1 MKKLIFYLVI
11 TSISLHAQSTI
22 SGTVTDRSGN
32 PLIGANVL
40 VEGTAIGAATDIDG
54 LFSINYN
61 PGGEYTLVVSYIGYK
76 KQSLTTSD
84 AQDLNFILQ
93 QDVFARDEIVVTGIA
108 SERSLGNTEVS
119 VSRLDAS
126 ELSETN
132 SFSDMSQ
139 LLYGKV
145 AGVDIRKAS
154 GNVGGGW
161 RFDVRAGGGL
171 NGSEQPVIYLDGIR
185 IDNAEYN
192 TSFTGGQGFS
202 TLADLNPEDIES
214 IEVLKG
220 PAGATSYGTNGSNGV
235 VIITTKKGRGLD
247 RKDGRSFSMKY
258 KQIQGTNEPSYKF
271 STEKDG
277 YYTAEDINAVLTPGD
292 ISQQY
297 FSILGGSPSLNYY
310 ISFDDRYEEGIIVEK
325 DNNYMDRKTARLNL
339 DIVAAK
345 DLTISVSSNYSH
357 NTLTAPMNDN
367 NIFGWMA
374 NTIYSPKR
382 PVLDADGNNI
392 YDVDSNM
399 VLDHQPYYFTDS
411 ASIAGVKYYALSKRF
426 LGSIGLNYRPFTES
440 KLLSGL
446 KITGRIGIDDSHIR
460 EDNTYRPDLFY
471 SVIPAGSR
479 YSSVRQNQELSYE
492 MGMSFGYK
500 TGLLNTN
507 TSLTTQAFDRRFS
520 ILGLEKQ
527 NFITPAISNIG
538 AGEELTYGDEDFFH
552 ARDGGTVI
560 TEEVSFM
567 DQYFLTLSNRSDFGS
582 MIGSKAAKVN
592 YNGYRFGWRADQTLS
607 AFMPS
612 FITMLKPRYAY
623 GESGVLP
630 GLRDN
635 IELLWSAEAGGAG
648 VGGVLSEIGNPT
660 IEPERISETEIGF
673 DSEMALPMNLGALS
687 IEFTS
692 YIQEATNSLVGKQN
706 SPSTGLTESE
716 EPVNVGRME
725 MDGTELL
732 LKYSTDIGAVIGYPN
747 LFSTDITYAISKNNN
762 KVISMDDGN
771 FEAQPIYDAFDMQVI
786 QPGLPKYAFY
796 NFKVLGASFDSET
809 GLYTGVQLDTVTN
822 AMWKTDSVYLKR
834 YAFATGV
841 GDPFKQ
847 YLGRSAPNEIRHLSL
862 NIRIMKNLK
871 VYALWDW
878 KEGVMMQNDTKGF
891 GSYFGAYKP
900 IIETGDRLGLGGS
913 EPESGVDVLVDFD
926 DDGNISGIKNGKE
939 SEYEDVATAYA
950 KMDAA
955 YSHNWLRDA
964 SFSKLREL
972 SFSYN
977 IGSLD
982 RLGIKQISDVQVYYS
997 IQNVWTKTDYDGAD
1011 PEISWNGANSG
1022 ERSVD
1027 FLTLQNPRTH
1037 TFGITVTF

>member
-1 MKKLIFYLVI
+1 MKKSILCLLI
-11 TSISLHAQSTI
+11 TSVSLHAQSTV
-22 SGTVTDRSGN
+22 SGTVTDGSGN

-40 VEGTAIGAATDIDG
+40 VEGTAIGAATDVDG
-54 LFSINYN
+54 LFSINYA
-61 PGGEYTLVVSYIGYK
+61 PEGEYTLVVSYIGYK
-76 KQSLTTSD
+76 KQLLTTSD
-84 AQDLNFILQ
+84 TQDLNFILQ
-93 QDVFARDEIVVTGIA
+93 QDVFDIGQVVVTGIA
-108 SERSLGNTEVS
+108 SERSIGNTEVS
-119 VSRLDAS
+119 VSRVDAS

-145 AGVDIRKAS
+145 AGVDIRKSS

-235 VIITTKKGRGLD
+235 VIITTKKGQGIG
-247 RKDGRSFSMKY
+247 RKDGRNFIMKY
-258 KQIQGTNEPSYKF
+258 KRIQGTNEPSYKF
-271 STEKDG
+271 STDQDG
-277 YYTAEDINAVLTPGD
+277 YYSAEDINAVLTPGD
-292 ISQQY
+292 INQQY
-297 FSILGGSPSLNYY
+297 FSILGGGPSLNYY

-345 DLTISVSSNYSH
+345 NLTISVSSNYIY
-357 NTLTAPMNDN
+357 NKMTMPMNDN
-367 NIFGWMA
+367 NLYGWMA
-374 NTIYSPKR
+374 NTIYSP
-382 PVLDADGNNI
+382 AWTG
-392 YDVDSNM
+392 
-399 VLDHQPYYFTDS
+399 HQPYFFTDS
-411 ASIAGVKYYALSKRF
+411 VSITSIKYSALSKRF
-426 LGSIGLNYRPFTES
+426 LGSIGWTYRPFSDS
-440 KLLSGL
+440 KLLNGFKL
-446 KITGRIGIDDSHIR
+446 TGRIGIDDSHIK
-460 EDNTYRPDLFY
+460 ENATYRPDLIY
-471 SVIPAGSR
+471 PTIPAGSR
-479 YSSVRQNQELSYE
+479 YSSVRQNQEISYE
-492 MGMSFGYK
+492 MGMSFGYE
-500 TGLLNTN
+500 TGSLNTN
-507 TSLTTQAFDRRFS
+507 TSLTTQAFDRRYG

-538 AGEELTYGDEDFFH
+538 AGEELTYGDEDIFH

-560 TEEVSFM
+560 TEEISFM

-607 AFMPS
+607 SFLPS
-612 FITMLKPRYAY
+612 FVTMLKPRYAY

-673 DSEMALPMNLGALS
+673 DTEMDLPMNLGAIS
-687 IEFTS
+687 VEFTS
-692 YIQEATNSLVGKQN
+692 YTQEATNSLVGKQN

-716 EPVNVGRME
+716 EPVNVGKME

-732 LKYSTDIGAVIGYPN
+732 LKYSTDIGAVIGFPN
-747 LFSTDITYAISKNNN
+747 FLSTDISYAISKNNN

-771 FEAQPIYDAFDMQVI
+771 FEAQPIYDQFDMQVI

-822 AMWKTDSVYLKR
+822 AMWQADSVYLKR

-862 NIRIMKNLK
+862 NLKIMKNFK

-878 KEGVMMQNDTKGF
+878 KLGVMMQNDTKRYTHP
-891 GSYFGAYKP
+891 SYLANSKHMDE
-900 IIETGDRLGLGGS
+900 IADRLGLGGS

-926 DDGNISGIKNGKE
+926 DDGNISGIKSGKE
-939 SEYEDVATAYA
+939 SEYGDVATAYA
-950 KMDAA
+950 KMDWV
-955 YSHNWLRDA
+955 YPHNWLRDA

-982 RLGIKQISDVQVYYS
+982 RLGIKQISDVQVSYS

-1011 PEISWNGANSG
+1011 PEVSHNGAVSG
-1022 ERSVD
+1022 IRSVD

>member
-1 MKKLIFYLVI
+1 MKKSIFYLVI
-11 TSISLHAQSTI
+11 TSISLYAQSTI
-22 SGTVTDRSGN
+22 SGTVTDGAGN

-40 VEGTAIGAATDIDG
+40 VDGTAIGAATDIDG
-54 LFSINYN
+54 LFSINYK
-61 PGGEYTLVVSYIGYK
+61 PEGEYTLVVSYIGFK

-84 AQDLNFILQ
+84 TQDLNFILQ

-132 SFSDMSQ
+132 SFSDMGQ

-145 AGVDIRKAS
+145 AGVDIRKSS

-235 VIITTKKGRGLD
+235 VIITTKKGRGLN

-258 KQIQGTNEPSYKF
+258 KRIQGTNEPSYEF

-297 FSILGGSPSLNYY
+297 FSILGGGPSLNYY
-310 ISFDDRYEEGIIVEK
+310 ISFDDRYEEGITVEK

-345 DLTISVSSNYSH
+345 NFTISVSSNYSY
-357 NTLTAPMNDN
+357 NKLTAPMNDN

-374 NTIYSPKR
+374 NAIYSPRR
-382 PVLDADGNNI
+382 PVLDSDGNNI
-392 YDVDSNM
+392 YDADSN
-399 VLDHQPYYFTDS
+399 VVSDHQPYYFTDS
-411 ASIAGVKYYALSKRF
+411 VSIAGVNYYALSKRF
-426 LGSIGLNYRPFTES
+426 LGSIGLNYRPFTDS

-446 KITGRIGIDDSHIR
+446 KITGRIGIDDSHIK

-500 TGLLNTN
+500 TGPLNTN
-507 TSLTTQAFDRRFS
+507 TSVTTQAFDRRYS

-560 TEEVSFM
+560 TEEISFM

-582 MIGSKAAKVN
+582 MIGSKAAEVN

-623 GESGVLP
+623 GDSGVLP

-635 IELLWSAEAGGAG
+635 IELLWSAEPGGAG
-648 VGGVLSEIGNPT
+648 VGGVLSEIGNPA

-673 DSEMALPMNLGALS
+673 DTEMTLPMNLGALS

-692 YIQEATNSLVGKQN
+692 YIQKATNSLVGKQN

-716 EPVNVGRME
+716 EPVNVGKME

-732 LKYSTDIGAVIGYPN
+732 LKYSTDIGAVIGFPN
-747 LFSTDITYAISKNNN
+747 LFSTDISYAISKNNN
-762 KVISMDDGN
+762 KVISLDDGN

-822 AMWKTDSVYLKR
+822 AMWQTDSVYLKR

-847 YLGRSAPNEIRHLSL
+847 YLGRSAPNKIQHLSL
-862 NIRIMKNLK
+862 NLRIMKNLK

-878 KEGVMMQNDTKGF
+878 KGGVMMQNDTKGF
-891 GSYFGAYKP
+891 ASYFGAYKP
-900 IIETGDRLGLGGS
+900 IIETGDRLGLGGP

-926 DDGNISGIKNGKE
+926 EDGNVSGIKSGKE
-939 SEYEDVATAYA
+939 SEYEDVANAYSR
-950 KMDAA
+950 MDAA

-982 RLGIKQISDVQVYYS
+982 RFGINQISDVQVYYS

>member
-1 MKKLIFYLVI
+1 MKKSILYLVL
-11 TSISLHAQSTI
+11 TSISLYAQSTI
-22 SGTVTDRSGN
+22 TGTVTDESGN
-32 PLIGANVL
+32 PLIGANIF
-40 VEGTAIGAATDIDG
+40 VEGTAVGAATDMEGI
-54 LFSINYN
+54 FSINYI
-61 PGGEYTLVVSYIGYK
+61 PEGEYTLVASYIGFK
-76 KQSLTTSD
+76 KKLLTTSD
-84 AQDLNFILQ
+84 TQNLNFILQ
-93 QDVFARDEIVVTGIA
+93 QDVFASEAVVVTGIA
-108 SERSLGNTEVS
+108 SERSIGNTEVS

-145 AGVDIRKAS
+145 SGVDIRKSS

-192 TSFTGGQGFS
+192 TSYTGGQGFS

-235 VIITTKKGRGLD
+235 VIITTKKGQGIG
-247 RKDGRSFSMKY
+247 RKDDRNFTMKY
-258 KQIQGTNEPSYKF
+258 KRIQGTNEPSYKF
-271 STEKDG
+271 STAQDG
-277 YYTAEDINAVLTPGD
+277 YYSAEDINAVLTPGD
-292 ISQQY
+292 INQRY
-297 FSILGGSPSLNYY
+297 FSIFGGNSSLNYF
-310 ISFDDRYEEGIIVEK
+310 ISFDDRYEEGITIEK

-339 DIVAAK
+339 DIVPAK
-345 DLTISVSSNYSH
+345 NLTISVSSNYIY
-357 NTLTAPMNDN
+357 NMVTMPMNDN
-367 NIFGWMA
+367 NLYGWMA
-374 NTIYSPKR
+374 NTIYSP
-382 PVLDADGNNI
+382 AWT
-392 YDVDSNM
+392 
-399 VLDHQPYYFTDS
+399 DHQPYFFTDS
-411 ASIAGVKYYALSKRF
+411 VSIASVKYSALSKRF
-426 LGSIGLNYRPFTES
+426 LGSIGMTYRPFSDS
-440 KLLSGL
+440 KLLNGFKL
-446 KITGRIGIDDSHIR
+446 TGRIGIDDSHIR

-471 SVIPAGSR
+471 STIPAGSR

-500 TGLLNTN
+500 TGSLNTN
-507 TSLTTQAFDRRFS
+507 TSLTTQAFDRRYS

-560 TEEVSFM
+560 TEEISFL

-582 MIGSKAAKVN
+582 MIGSKAAEVN

-607 AFMPS
+607 AFIPS

-635 IELLWSAEAGGAG
+635 IELLWSAESGGAG

-673 DSEMALPMNLGALS
+673 DTEMALPMNLGALS
-687 IEFTS
+687 LEFTS
-692 YIQEATNSLVGKQN
+692 YTQEATNSLVGKQN

-716 EPVNVGRME
+716 EPVNVGKME

-732 LKYSTDIGAVIGYPN
+732 LKYSTDIGELIGFPN
-747 LFSTDITYAISKNNN
+747 FLSTDISYAISKNNN
-762 KVISMDDGN
+762 KVISLDDGN
-771 FEAQPIYDAFDMQVI
+771 FEAQPIYDRFDMQVI

-796 NFKVLGASFDSET
+796 NFKVIGASFDSET

-822 AMWKTDSVYLKR
+822 ALWQTDSVYLKR

-841 GDPFKQ
+841 GDPYKQ

-862 NIRIMKNLK
+862 NLTIMKNLK

-926 DDGNISGIKNGKE
+926 SDGNISGIKAGKE
-939 SEYEDVATAYA
+939 SEYEVVATEYA
-950 KMDAA
+950 SMDAA

-972 SFSYN
+972 SFSYS

-982 RLGIKQISDVQVYYS
+982 RLGITQISDVQLYYS

-1011 PEISWNGANSG
+1011 PEISWNGALSG

-1027 FLTLQNPRTH
+1027 FLTLQNPRTY

>member
-1 MKKLIFYLVI
+1 MKKALLYLVI
-11 TSISLHAQSTI
+11 TSLSLYAQSTI
-22 SGTVTDRSGN
+22 SGTVTDESGN
-32 PLIGANVL
+32 PLIGANVI
-40 VEGTAIGAATDIDG
+40 VEGTVVGAATDIDG
-54 LFSINYN
+54 IFSINYI
-61 PGGEYTLVVSYIGYK
+61 PEGEYTLLVSYFGYK
-76 KQSLTTSD
+76 DQLLTTSD
-84 AQDLNFILQ
+84 TQNLNFILQ
-93 QDVFARDEIVVTGIA
+93 QDVFDMDKVVVTGIA
-108 SERSLGNTEVS
+108 SERSIGNTEVS
-119 VSRLDAS
+119 VSRVDAS

-132 SFSDMSQ
+132 SFSDMGQ

-171 NGSEQPVIYLDGIR
+171 NGSEQPVIYVDGIR

-258 KQIQGTNEPSYKF
+258 KRIQGTNEPSYEF

-277 YYTAEDINAVLTPGD
+277 YYTADDINAVLTPGD

-310 ISFDDRYEEGIIVEK
+310 ISFDDRYEEGITVEK

-374 NTIYSPKR
+374 NTIYSPRR
-382 PVLDADGNNI
+382 PVLDADGNNT
-392 YDVDSNM
+392 YDADSNM

-411 ASIAGVKYYALSKRF
+411 ASIAGVKYSALSKRF
-426 LGSIGLNYRPFTES
+426 LGSIGLNYRPFSDS
-440 KLLSGL
+440 KLLSGI
-446 KITGRIGIDDSHIR
+446 KITGRIGIDDSHMR

-471 SVIPAGSR
+471 STIPAGSR

-492 MGMSFGYK
+492 MGVSFGYK
-500 TGLLNTN
+500 TGSLNTN

-560 TEEVSFM
+560 TEEISFL

-582 MIGSKAAKVN
+582 MIGSKAAEVN

-635 IELLWSAEAGGAG
+635 IELLWSAEPGGAG

-673 DSEMALPMNLGALS
+673 DTEMALPMNLGALS
-687 IEFTS
+687 VEFTS
-692 YIQEATNSLVGKQN
+692 YTQEATNSLVGKQN

-716 EPVNVGRME
+716 EPVNVGKME

-732 LKYSTDIGAVIGYPN
+732 LKYSTDIGAVIGFPN
-747 LFSTDITYAISKNNN
+747 FLSTDISYAISKNNN

-771 FEAQPIYDAFDMQVI
+771 FEAQPIYDRFDMQVI

-796 NFKVLGASFDSET
+796 NFKVIGASFDSET
-809 GLYTGVQLDTVTN
+809 GLYAGAQLDTVTN
-822 AMWKTDSVYLKR
+822 AMWQTDSVYLKR

-862 NIRIMKNLK
+862 NLKIMKNLK

-900 IIETGDRLGLGGS
+900 IIETGDRLGLGGA

-926 DDGNISGIKNGKE
+926 GDGNISGIKTGME
-939 SEYEDVATAYA
+939 SEYENVATAYA
-950 KMDAA
+950 SMDAA

-972 SFSYN
+972 SFSYS

-982 RLGIKQISDVQVYYS
+982 RLGITQISDVQIYYS
-997 IQNVWTKTDYDGAD
+997 IQNVWTKTDYDGPD
-1011 PEISWNGANSG
+1011 PEISWNGALSG

-1027 FLTLQNPRTH
+1027 FLTLQNPRTY

>member
-1 MKKLIFYLVI
+1 M
-11 TSISLHAQSTI
+11 SLYAKSTV
-22 SGTVTDRSGN
+22 SGIVTDEAGN
-32 PLIGANVL
+32 PLIGANVF
-40 VEGTAIGAATDIDG
+40 VEGTTNGAATDIDG
-54 LFSINYN
+54 KFSINYTAN
-61 PGGEYTLVVSYIGYK
+61 GEYILVVSYIGYK
-76 KQSLTTSD
+76 KQSLKTNDT
-84 AQDLNFILQ
+84 QNLNFSLLP
-93 QDVFARDEIVVTGIA
+93 DVFASEAVVVTGIA
-108 SERSLGNTEVS
+108 SERSIGNTEVS
-119 VSRLDAS
+119 VSRLNVS

-132 SFSDMSQ
+132 SFSDVSQ

-202 TLADLNPEDIES
+202 TLSDLNPEDIES

-235 VIITTKKGRGLD
+235 VIITTKKGKGFNRE
-247 RKDGRSFSMKY
+247 DGRSFSMKY
-258 KQIQGTNEPSYKF
+258 KQVQGTNEPSYKF
-271 STEKDG
+271 STEEDG
-277 YYTAEDINAVLTPGD
+277 YYTADDINAVLTPGN
-292 ISQQY
+292 INQQY
-297 FSILGGSPSLNYY
+297 FSIIGGTPSLNYFL
-310 ISFDDRYEEGIIVEK
+310 SFDDRYEEGIIIEK

-339 DIVAAK
+339 DIAAAK
-345 DLTISVSSNYSH
+345 NLTISVSSNYTH
-357 NTLTAPMNDN
+357 NKMTMPMNDN
-367 NIFGWMA
+367 NLYGWMA
-374 NTIYSPKR
+374 NTIYSP
-382 PVLDADGNNI
+382 AWTN
-392 YDVDSNM
+392 
-399 VLDHQPYYFTDS
+399 HQPYFFTDS
-411 ASIAGVKYYALSKRF
+411 VSIASVKYSALSKRF
-426 LGSIGLNYRPFTES
+426 LGSIGLTYKPFSDS
-440 KLLSGL
+440 KLLSGFKL
-446 KITGRIGIDDSHIR
+446 TGRIGIDDSHIN
-460 EDNTYRPDLFY
+460 ENATYRPDLIY
-471 SVIPAGSR
+471 PTIPEGSR
-479 YSSVRQNQELSYE
+479 YSSVRQNQEISYE
-492 MGMSFGYK
+492 MGISFRYK

-507 TSLTTQAFDRRFS
+507 TSLTTQAFDRRYG

-538 AGEELTYGDEDFFH
+538 AGEELTYGDEEFFH

-560 TEEVSFM
+560 TEEISFM

-582 MIGSKAAKVN
+582 MIGSKAAEVN
-592 YNGYRFGWRADQTLS
+592 YTGYRFGWRADQTLS

-612 FITMLKPRYAY
+612 FIIMLKPRYAY

-635 IELLWSAEAGGAG
+635 IELLWSAESGGAG
-648 VGGVLSEIGNPT
+648 VGGVLSEIGNPQ
-660 IEPERISETEIGF
+660 IEPERISEIEIGF
-673 DSEMALPMNLGALS
+673 DTEMDLPMNLGALG

-692 YIQEATNSLVGKQN
+692 YAQEASNSLVGRQN

-716 EPVNVGRME
+716 EPVNVGKME
-725 MDGTELL
+725 MDGTEFL
-732 LKYSTDIGAVIGYPN
+732 LKYSTDIGALIGFPN
-747 LFSTDITYAISKNNN
+747 LLSTDISYAISKNNN
-762 KVISMDDGN
+762 KVISLDDGQ

-809 GLYTGVQLDTVTN
+809 GLYAGVQLDTVDN
-822 AMWKTDSVYLKR
+822 AMWQADSVYLKR

-847 YLGRSAPNEIRHLSL
+847 YLGRSAPNEIRYLSINL
-862 NIRIMKNLK
+862 KIMKKFK

-878 KEGVMMQNDTKGF
+878 KLGVMMQNDTKRYTHP
-891 GSYFGAYKP
+891 SYLANSKHMDE
-900 IIETGDRLGLGGS
+900 ISDRLGLGGS

-926 DDGNISGIKNGKE
+926 DDGNISGIKSGKE
-939 SEYEDVATAYA
+939 SEYEDIATTYA
-950 KMDAA
+950 RMDWV
-955 YSHNWLRDA
+955 YPHNWLRDA

-972 SFSYN
+972 SFSYSA
-977 IGSLD
+977 GSLD
-982 RLGIKQISDVQVYYS
+982 RLGIAQISDVQIYYS

-1011 PEISWNGANSG
+1011 PEISWNGAVSG
-1022 ERSVD
+1022 TRSVD

-1037 TFGITVTF
+1037 TFGIAVTF

>member
-1 MKKLIFYLVI
+1 MKKAILFLVI
-11 TSISLHAQSTI
+11 TSLSLYAQSII
-22 SGTVTDRSGN
+22 SGNVTDESGN
-32 PLIGANVL
+32 PLIGANVI
-40 VEGTAIGAATDIDG
+40 VEGTVVGAATDIDG
-54 LFSINYN
+54 TFSINYV
-61 PGGEYTLVVSYIGYK
+61 PEGEYTLLVSYFGYK
-76 KQSLTTSD
+76 DQLLTTSD
-84 AQDLNFILQ
+84 TQNLNFVLQ
-93 QDVFARDEIVVTGIA
+93 QDVFDMDKVVVTGIA
-108 SERSLGNTEVS
+108 SERSIGNTEVS
-119 VSRLDAS
+119 VSRVDAS

-132 SFSDMSQ
+132 SFSDMGQ

-171 NGSEQPVIYLDGIR
+171 NGSEQPVIYVDGIR

-258 KQIQGTNEPSYKF
+258 KRIQGTNEPSYEF

-277 YYTAEDINAVLTPGD
+277 YYTADDINAVLTPGD

-310 ISFDDRYEEGIIVEK
+310 ISFDDRYEEGITVEK

-374 NTIYSPKR
+374 NTIYSPRR
-382 PVLDADGNNI
+382 PVLDADGNNT
-392 YDVDSNM
+392 YDADSNM
-399 VLDHQPYYFTDS
+399 VLDNQPYYFTDS
-411 ASIAGVKYYALSKRF
+411 ASIAGVKYSALSKRF
-426 LGSIGLNYRPFTES
+426 LGSIGLNYRPFSDS

-500 TGLLNTN
+500 IGSLNTN
-507 TSLTTQAFDRRFS
+507 TSLTTQAFDRRYS

-560 TEEVSFM
+560 TEEISFM

-582 MIGSKAAKVN
+582 MIGSKAAEVN
-592 YNGYRFGWRADQTLS
+592 YIGYRFGWRADQTLS

-635 IELLWSAEAGGAG
+635 IELLWSAEPGGAG

-673 DSEMALPMNLGALS
+673 DTEMALPMNLGALS
-687 IEFTS
+687 VEFTS
-692 YIQEATNSLVGKQN
+692 YNQEATNSLVGKQN

-716 EPVNVGRME
+716 EPVNVGKME

-732 LKYSTDIGAVIGYPN
+732 LKYSTDIGAVIGFPN
-747 LFSTDITYAISKNNN
+747 FLSTDISYAISKNNN
-762 KVISMDDGN
+762 KVISLDDGN
-771 FEAQPIYDAFDMQVI
+771 FEAQPIYDRFDMQVI

-796 NFKVLGASFDSET
+796 NFKVIGASFDSET
-809 GLYTGVQLDTVTN
+809 GLYTGAQLDTVTN
-822 AMWKTDSVYLKR
+822 AMWQTDSVYLKR

-862 NIRIMKNLK
+862 NLRIMKNLK

-913 EPESGVDVLVDFD
+913 EPESGVDVLVNFD
-926 DDGNISGIKNGKE
+926 GDGNISGIKAGKE

-950 KMDAA
+950 RMDAA

-972 SFSYN
+972 SFSYSV
-977 IGSLD
+977 GSLD
-982 RLGIKQISDVQVYYS
+982 RLGITQISDVQIYYS
-997 IQNVWTKTDYDGAD
+997 IQNVWTKTDYDGPD
-1011 PEISWNGANSG
+1011 PEISWNGALSG

-1027 FLTLQNPRTH
+1027 FLTLQNPRTY

>member
-1 MKKLIFYLVI
+1 MKNSILCLLI
-11 TSISLHAQSTI
+11 TSVSLYAQATV
-22 SGTVTDRSGN
+22 SGTVTDGSGN

-54 LFSINYN
+54 LFSINYI
-61 PGGEYTLVVSYIGYK
+61 PEGEYTLVVSYIGYK
-76 KQSLTTSD
+76 KQLLTTND
-84 AQDLNFILQ
+84 TQDLNFILQ
-93 QDVFARDEIVVTGIA
+93 QDVFDIGQVVVTGIA
-108 SERSLGNTEVS
+108 SERSIGNTEVS
-119 VSRLDAS
+119 VSRVDAS

-145 AGVDIRKAS
+145 AGVDIRKSS

-235 VIITTKKGRGLD
+235 VIITTKKGQGIG
-247 RKDGRSFSMKY
+247 RKDGRNFIMKY
-258 KQIQGTNEPSYKF
+258 KRIQGTNEPSYKF
-271 STEKDG
+271 STDQDG
-277 YYTAEDINAVLTPGD
+277 YYSAEDINAVLTPGD
-292 ISQQY
+292 INQQY
-297 FSILGGSPSLNYY
+297 FSILGGGPSLNYY

-345 DLTISVSSNYSH
+345 NLTISVSSNYIY
-357 NTLTAPMNDN
+357 NKMTMPMNDN
-367 NIFGWMA
+367 NLYGWMA
-374 NTIYSPKR
+374 NTIYSP
-382 PVLDADGNNI
+382 AWTG
-392 YDVDSNM
+392 
-399 VLDHQPYYFTDS
+399 HQPYFFTDS
-411 ASIAGVKYYALSKRF
+411 VSITSIKYSALSKRF
-426 LGSIGLNYRPFTES
+426 LGSIGWTYRPFSDS
-440 KLLSGL
+440 KLLNGFKL
-446 KITGRIGIDDSHIR
+446 TGRIGIDDSHIK
-460 EDNTYRPDLFY
+460 ENATYRPDLIY
-471 SVIPAGSR
+471 PTIPAGSR
-479 YSSVRQNQELSYE
+479 YSSVRQNQEISYE

-500 TGLLNTN
+500 TGSLNTN
-507 TSLTTQAFDRRFS
+507 TSLTTQAFDRRYG

-538 AGEELTYGDEDFFH
+538 AGEELTYGDEDIFH

-560 TEEVSFM
+560 TEEISFM

-607 AFMPS
+607 SFLPS
-612 FITMLKPRYAY
+612 FVTMLKPRYAY

-673 DSEMALPMNLGALS
+673 DTEMDLPMNLGAISL
-687 IEFTS
+687 EFTS
-692 YIQEATNSLVGKQN
+692 YTQEATNSLVGKQN

-716 EPVNVGRME
+716 EPVNVGKME

-732 LKYSTDIGAVIGYPN
+732 LKYSTDIGAVIGFPN
-747 LFSTDITYAISKNNN
+747 FLSTDISYAISKNNN

-771 FEAQPIYDAFDMQVI
+771 FEAQPIYDQFDMQVI

-822 AMWKTDSVYLKR
+822 AMWQADSVYLKR

-862 NIRIMKNLK
+862 NLKIMKNFK

-878 KEGVMMQNDTKGF
+878 KLGVMMQNDTKRYTHP
-891 GSYFGAYKP
+891 SYLANSKHMDE
-900 IIETGDRLGLGGS
+900 IADRLGLGGS

-926 DDGNISGIKNGKE
+926 DDGNISGIKSGKE
-939 SEYEDVATAYA
+939 SEYGDVATAYA
-950 KMDAA
+950 KMDWV
-955 YSHNWLRDA
+955 YPHNWLRDA

-982 RLGIKQISDVQVYYS
+982 RLGIKQISDVQVSYS

-1011 PEISWNGANSG
+1011 PEVSHNGAVSG
-1022 ERSVD
+1022 IRSVD